1 MKGVVMVLLAQIGF
15 WGWFFILLIMLPLIC
30 LWIFTL
36 MDIFMRKDL
45 PGWMKAI
52 SVIIVIILPL
62 FGMLIYFIV
71 RPDTARE
78 LSIDQANYQ
87 GGPRAALVADST
99 ERIEKLAQLRDKGDI
114 TQEEF
119 DKQKAKLLGD

>member
-30 LWIFTL
+30 LWVFTL

-45 PGWMKAI
+45 PGWMKA
-52 SVIIVIILPL
+52 SWVIIVIILPF

-71 RPDTARE
+71 RPETARE
-78 LSIDQANYQ
+78 LAVDQANYQ
-87 GGPRAALVADST
+87 GGPRAALAADST
-99 ERIEKLAQLRDKGDI
+99 ERIERLARLRDKGDI

-119 DKQKAKLLGD
+119 ERQKAKLLGD